1 MMMLRVQ
8 HERHDGKTSFSKESY
23 HADYGLT
30 IEREKRMKD
39 SAIIMH
45 PAPFNRDVEIAS
57 ELIECESLKNF

>member
-1 MMMLRVQ
+1 MNVMMVK
-8 HERHDGKTSFSKESY
+8 RHFQKKVTMNN
-23 HADYGLT
+23 YGLT

-57 ELIECESLKNF
+57 ELIECESFKNF